1 MLPELNDVGAR
12 TWRRPLLII
21 TIDGPSASGK
31 GTLAKRLARHFGL
44 PHLDTGLIYRALA
57 LDLILA
63 GHECDDAL
71 RASQM
76 APRVDPGRHDE
87 EDLRRL
93 EIGEGASVVS
103 AIPEVRAALLALQ
116 RDFANRAEGSV
127 LDGRDC
133 GTVIAPHATAKL
145 FVTASSDIRARRRH
159 QDLLRQ
165 GLMAS
170 FDAVLADIR
179 RRDERDSSRSAAPLA
194 MPDGAVLIDST
205 DMTIDAMLEAALIGI
220 DAAMLEGARP

>member
-1 MLPELNDVGAR
+1 M
-12 TWRRPLLII
+12 II

-44 PHLDTGLIYRALA
+44 PHLDTGLLYRALA

-63 GHECDDAL
+63 GHECDDAHW
-71 RASQM
+71 ASQM
-76 APRVDPGRHDE
+76 AALVDPGRHDE

-103 AIPEVRAALLALQ
+103 AIPEVRSALLALQ
-116 RDFANRAEGSV
+116 RDFANRAEGAV

-133 GTVIAPHATAKL
+133 GTVIAPHAAVKL

-165 GLMAS
+165 GVVAS
-170 FDAVLADIR
+170 FDDVIADIR
-179 RRDERDSSRSAAPLA
+179 RRDERDSSRSAAPLTI
-194 MPDGAVLIDST
+194 PEGALLIDSSE
-205 DMTIDAMLEAALIGI
+205 MTIAEMLDTALSGI
-220 DAAMLEGARP
+220 DAVTREGVRP

>member
-1 MLPELNDVGAR
+1 MSAR
-12 TWRRPLLII
+12 EPWRRPLLII

-44 PHLDTGLIYRALA
+44 PHLDTGLLYRALA

-63 GHECDDAL
+63 GHECDDAH

-76 APRVDPGRHDE
+76 AALVDPGRHDE

-103 AIPEVRAALLALQ
+103 AIPEVRSALLALQ

-133 GTVIAPHATAKL
+133 GTVIAPHAAVKL

-165 GLMAS
+165 GIVAS
-170 FDAVLADIR
+170 FDDVVADIR
-179 RRDERDSSRSAAPLA
+179 RRDERDSSRSAAPLTI
-194 MPDGAVLIDST
+194 PEGALLIDSSE
-205 DMTIDAMLEAALIGI
+205 MTIAEMLDTALSGI
-220 DAAMLEGARP
+220 DAVTREGVRP